1 MSEKEKTTE
10 RYICEDAGKALEE
23 LESKLKE
30 DRRQMKTS
38 RKGSYDDG
46 VVHGISLSLK
56 RLEEVKENW
65 KANWPD

>member
-1 MSEKEKTTE
+1 MTK

-23 LESKLKE
+23 LESILKE
-30 DRRQMKTS
+30 DRRTAKGA

-46 VVHGISLSLK
+46 VVHGYSMALK
-56 RLEEVKENW
+56 RLEEVKDNW